1 MGATLDRLAVSEL
14 ASAQEVLATACH
26 HDCAAQVAAEKLF
39 GCSPHGEPEALAARL
54 NGILVGVAAVCW
66 DRVRL
71 IAVHPAARRQGI
83 GSMLL
88 RACEGHIWQLA
99 ARRAR
104 MLDEPGN
111 YLAPGIDTTNTETIA
126 WLERRGYAAR
136 DRHVNLLV
144 DVRTN
149 PKVSPGRGAE
159 LAARAAARGYE
170 LRRARPDEAEVLSS
184 AISVGFGGAWP
195 FEIERALT
203 HEPPGLHVALRNG
216 KLAAFAAHDGNNQGL
231 GWFGPAGTWPEHR
244 GQGLGEA
251 LLVACLVDIAER
263 HEVAEIAWI
272 GPREF
277 YERSVG
283 TVGER
288 TFVVMTRDN
297 PYRRPTIPPGAPL
310 PM

>member
-1 MGATLDRLAVSEL
+1 MSDLA
-14 ASAQEVLATACH
+14 AAREVLAAACQ
-26 HDCAAQVAAEKLF
+26 HDRAAEVAAEKLF
-39 GCSPHGEPEALAARL
+39 GCSPHGEPVALGAHR
-54 NGILVGVAAVCW
+54 GGKLVGVAAVCW

-71 IAVHPAARRQGI
+71 IAVHPAARGNGI
-83 GSMLL
+83 GTALL

-111 YLAPGIDTTNTETIA
+111 YLAPGIDVANTATIA

-144 DVRTN
+144 DVRDN
-149 PKVSPGRGAE
+149 PRVG
-159 LAARAAARGYE
+159 AARAAELAERAAVLGYQIRRGQ
-170 LRRARPDEAEVLSS
+170 PDEAEALSS

-195 FEIERALT
+195 YEIERALT
-203 HEPPGLHVALRNG
+203 HDPPGLHVAMRAG
-216 KLAAFAAHDGNNQGL
+216 RLAAFAAHDGNNQGL

-251 LLVACLVDIAER
+251 LLVACLVDIAAR
-263 HEVAEIAWI
+263 HRRAEIAWI

-277 YERSVG
+277 YERAVG

-288 TFVVMTRDN
+288 SFVVMTRDN
-297 PYRRPTIPPGAPL
+297 PYRRPTIPPG
-310 PM
+310 